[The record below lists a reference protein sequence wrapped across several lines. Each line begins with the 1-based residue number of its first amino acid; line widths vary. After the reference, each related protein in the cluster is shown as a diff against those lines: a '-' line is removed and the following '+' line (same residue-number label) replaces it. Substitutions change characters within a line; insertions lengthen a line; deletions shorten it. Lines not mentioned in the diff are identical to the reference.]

1 MSSNFDNITKKISTC
16 VTQDTLVG
24 NTEYFLTCIMSN
36 VIRLGESAMWVA
48 SIEEFLDKL
57 NRPHNYLSHDVP
69 NKIDTRVFTSLSD
82 AEEYH
87 NQQLREEEANA

>member
-1 MSSNFDNITKKISTC
+1 MSSNFDNITKISTC

-24 NTEYFLTCIMSN
+24 NTEYFSHVYYVQRNTF
-36 VIRLGESAMWVA
+36 GESAMWVA

-87 NQQLREEEANA
+87 NQQLREEETNA